1 MSISAETS
9 AAVGRA
15 VREAFK
21 AGATHGRA
29 PKADQ
34 ERALKDVTSFA
45 VSLAE
50 AQIEAE
56 IERRA
61 DGARAAGRAASGG
74 AA

>member
-1 MSISAETS
+1 MSISSETP

-21 AGATHGRA
+21 AGTTHARA

-34 ERALKDVTSFA
+34 ERALKDLTAFA

-50 AQIEAE
+50 THIEAE

-61 DGARAAGRAASGG
+61 APGG